1 MVLTTF
7 AVAVFG
13 YGIAYGS
20 RYYIKTQRS
29 ALLDPPPDLF
39 GDQENAKEENNEKD
53 RENRPRY
60 SKAQA
65 RQRFKK
71 GKS

>member
-7 AVAVFG
+7 AIAVVG

-20 RYYIKTQRS
+20 RYYIKAQRN
-29 ALLDPPPDLF
+29 ALLEPPPDLL
-39 GDQENAKEENNEKD
+39 GDKDSSKEENNEKD

-60 SKAQA
+60 SRAQA

-71 GKS
+71 GRS